1 MITTRYGQMEGI
13 EREHDIAYLGIPYA
27 APPVGENRWK
37 APQPLTPW
45 EGVLQA
51 DHFRSR
57 SMQPTDREK
66 GFYDKEFRDEEQY
79 LTVPDEDSLYL
90 NIWTPKDAAGKKL
103 PVAFWIHG
111 GAFMTGSGFEKEFDG
126 EAYARRDI
134 ILVTINYRLNIWGF
148 LAHPWLSAES
158 EHHVSGNYGILD
170 QIAALRWVHENIAA
184 FGGDPENITVFGQS
198 AGAMST
204 QTLVSSP
211 LTESLIA
218 RAIMQSG
225 GGYRVGLNRDDMTLE
240 KAEGYG
246 EVLTRLAGVQD
257 IEALRAMPAGQIMA
271 LMGPFMQEVFPLSHG
286 LFLVPVVDGV
296 VLPHSYSAAIEQGTI
311 RDIPYLLGS
320 TKDDIMTSPEQKAEG
335 KKPPLQI
342 GCEAFAEARSAMG
355 GRPVYVY
362 HFIRDLPGDDAG
374 AFHSSELWYTF
385 GTLHRAWRPYTEHD
399 DELSEEMLG
408 YWSQF
413 IRTGDPNGEG
423 LENWAPYTKEA
434 PCVRV
439 FG

>member
-1 MITTRYGQMEGI
+1 
-13 EREHDIAYLGIPYA
+13 
-27 APPVGENRWK
+27 
-37 APQPLTPW
+37 
-45 EGVLQA
+45 
-51 DHFRSR
+51 
-57 SMQPTDREK
+57 
-66 GFYDKEFRDEEQY
+66 
-79 LTVPDEDSLYL
+79 
-90 NIWTPKDAAGKKL
+90 
-103 PVAFWIHG
+103 
-111 GAFMTGSGFEKEFDG
+111 
-126 EAYARRDI
+126 
-134 ILVTINYRLNIWGF
+134 
-148 LAHPWLSAES
+148 
-158 EHHVSGNYGILD
+158 
-170 QIAALRWVHENIAA
+170 
-184 FGGDPENITVFGQS
+184 
-198 AGAMST
+198 
-204 QTLVSSP
+204 
-211 LTESLIA
+211 
-218 RAIMQSG
+218 MQSG

-385 GTLHRAWRPYTEHD
+385 GTLHRAWRPFTEHD

>member
-1 MITTRYGQMEGI
+1 MITTRYGQLEGI
-13 EREHDIAYLGIPYA
+13 EREDCMVYLGIPYA
-27 APPVGENRWK
+27 APPVGALRWK
-37 APQPLTPW
+37 EPQPLQAW

-66 GFYDKEFRDEEQY
+66 GFYDKEFRDEPKY
-79 LTVPDEDSLYL
+79 LTEPDEDSLYL
-90 NIWTPKDAAGKKL
+90 NIWTPKDAEGKKL

-126 EAYARRDI
+126 AAYARRGI

-170 QIAALRWVHENIAA
+170 QIAALRWVNENIGA
-184 FGGDPENITVFGQS
+184 FGGDPDNITVFGQS

-211 LTESLIA
+211 LTGNLIA

-225 GGYRVGLNRDDMTLE
+225 GGYGVGLNRDDLTLE
-240 KAEGYG
+240 KVEGYG
-246 EVLTRLAGVQD
+246 QVLTRLAGVRNM
-257 IEALRAMPAGQIMA
+257 EELRAIPKEQIMA
-271 LMGPFMQEVFPLSHG
+271 LMGPFMQEVFPQSHG
-286 LFLVPVVDGV
+286 LFLVPNIDGW
-296 VLPHSYSAAIEQGTI
+296 VLPRSYSAAIEQETI

-320 TKDDIMTSPEQKAEG
+320 TKDDIMTSPEQKSEG
-335 KKPPLQI
+335 RKPPLQI
-342 GCEAFAEARSAMG
+342 GCEKFAEARNTQGHS
-355 GRPVYVY
+355 PVYVY
-362 HFIRDLPGDDAG
+362 HFVRDLPGDKAG

-385 GTLHRAWRPYTEHD
+385 GTLHRAWRPFTEQD
-399 DELSEEMLG
+399 EELSEEMLG
-408 YWSQF
+408 YWSRF
-413 IRTGDPNGEG
+413 IQTGDPNGEG
-423 LENWAPYTKEA
+423 LEVWKPYTVEA
-434 PCVRV
+434 PSVRV